1 MRHAL
6 TARLLGGGALA
17 AALLL
22 GVGCRDNASPQEN
35 AEELQQPAS
44 DEGAASPATGGAGS
58 AGTEATG
65 QGNAQP
71 TDMSGRP
78 ATGNTE
84 SGSQG
89 GGGPNPA
96 KDSNYGGLGPAGPIT
111 PDEIDMMP
119 DDYRHGW
126 SKDGAKDSEAGSEP
140 QEEEKGASP
149 GARTPP
155 GHELETR

>member
-6 TARLLGGGALA
+6 TARLLGAGALA

-22 GVGCRDNASPQEN
+22 GAGCRDNASPEEN
-35 AEELQQPAS
+35 ALELQQPAS
-44 DEGAASPATGGAGS
+44 GAAPAAPGTGGAGS
-58 AGTEATG
+58 AGTEAPQPGDT
-65 QGNAQP
+65 QP

-84 SGSQG
+84 SGTQG
-89 GGGPNPA
+89 GGVANPA
-96 KDSNYGGLGPAGPIT
+96 RDSSYGGVGPGGPIT
-111 PDEIDMMP
+111 PDEVDMMP

-140 QEEEKGASP
+140 QAEEKGASP
-149 GARTPP
+149 GGRTPP